1 MGMRFRNTYRSYST
15 LCVLKLILFCTPYI
29 EINDNNSNP
38 RLRLG
43 PWSLV
48 SGLGARSAEKSR
60 RTCNCKFQVLPQTRP
75 APAYSGRQ
83 DRSQRSFP
91 GFRDSPRIPG
101 PGALA
106 PGAPGARD
114 LSLGRTESSHCS
126 NRHTLHTIAPRTRSR
141 PRGSKTHN
149 QADSH
154 KTTPGPLRITAR
166 LTLATASRA
175 APSGL
180 LRRSRLLHGSVGH
193 DEALHLRLVAPAP
206 LTDGRLQHADH
217 DAIEAEHEGEQRRD
231 RDEAED
237 VLVCGAE
244 RPGGAEAGAGGG
256 ARAAGWL

>member
-1 MGMRFRNTYRSYST
+1 MIIIRIHACG
-15 LCVLKLILFCTPYI
+15 L
-29 EINDNNSNP
+29 D
-38 RLRLG
+38 LG
-43 PWSLV
+43 RWCLV
-48 SGLGARSAEKSR
+48 SGPEALRSPEERATASSKYYH
-60 RTCNCKFQVLPQTRP
+60 K
-75 APAYSGRQ
+75 
-83 DRSQRSFP
+83 P
-91 GFRDSPRIPG
+91 GLHRLIAGGKTDPNDLSRDSVILRRIPG
-101 PGALA
+101 PGAPA